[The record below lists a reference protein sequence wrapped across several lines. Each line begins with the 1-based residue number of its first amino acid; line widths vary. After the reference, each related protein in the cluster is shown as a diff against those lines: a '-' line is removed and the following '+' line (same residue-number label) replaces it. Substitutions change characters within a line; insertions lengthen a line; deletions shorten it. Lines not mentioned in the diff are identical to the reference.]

1 MVCKGKRKLN
11 KFSFLN
17 VCPTVNFILLPV
29 KFIEAAAEG
38 TLQMAEIFFTA
49 FTVDNNILD
58 IFLIRCELCCMITH
72 ARHLWS
78 KITNVKSNSSNVSV
92 NKYTGDS
99 QHETTP
105 SYAVF
110 QEDMS

>member
-1 MVCKGKRKLN
+1 M
-11 KFSFLN
+11 
-17 VCPTVNFILLPV
+17 NFILLPV

-49 FTVDNNILD
+49 FMVDNNMLD

-78 KITNVKSNSSNVSV
+78 KITNVQSNSSNVSV
-92 NKYTGDS
+92 NKYPGDR
-99 QHETTP
+99 QHEATP

-110 QEDMS
+110 EEHMS